1 MYYEDVSFD
10 NRFLW
15 IFFRKHELQM
25 EIKEAEQK
33 AYKRLNWR
41 DARTRKVVYPHEL
54 DLFHSYENWFP

>member
-1 MYYEDVSFD
+1 
-10 NRFLW
+10 
-15 IFFRKHELQM
+15 M